1 IIGREIF
8 GGEAARS
15 PHVGDRVDGPGG
27 MQSYDYAYEDSPE
40 QERQA
45 SDGEQDYAKNDVRAV
60 VILRQPDVDLIFRE
74 VGDVARKSSRVVMHG
89 AAGQDPSHVRPPF
102 AVAGRV
108 RIAMLVG
115 VLVMNA
121 MGR

>member
-1 IIGREIF
+1 MARGNRMRVVVVVPAFSKGQDGDQEIIGREIF

-45 SDGEQDYAKNDVRAV
+45 SDGEQDYAQNDVRAV

-89 AAGQDPSHVRPPF
+89 AAGQ
-102 AVAGRV
+102 
-108 RIAMLVG
+108 
-115 VLVMNA
+115 
-121 MGR
+121 